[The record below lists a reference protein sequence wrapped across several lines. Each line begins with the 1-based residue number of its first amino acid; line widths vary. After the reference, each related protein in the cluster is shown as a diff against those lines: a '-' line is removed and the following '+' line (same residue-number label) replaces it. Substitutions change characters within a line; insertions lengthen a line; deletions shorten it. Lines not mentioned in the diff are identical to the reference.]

1 MKKTIVVA
9 VVSSLITAGLMTV
22 SFAGAVA
29 SKRPA
34 PASAQAVSRT
44 VHGARPM
51 SDQRLRG
58 ALGHLTRARIR
69 CQTLACINR
78 QLTRIAR
85 FLNCMDLEDVTQ
97 YGNAAGTAGYWYN
110 SGGGTSDFLT
120 TALDFTN
127 SGDSA
132 DASVV
137 TWTCG

>member
-22 SFAGAVA
+22 SFAGAA
-29 SKRPA
+29 APKRHA
-34 PASAQAVSRT
+34 PANAPAVTRAVAAT
-44 VHGARPM
+44 RLV

-58 ALGHLTRARIR
+58 TLRGLTRARVR

-85 FLNCMDLEDVTQ
+85 FLNCMDLEDVSR
-97 YGNAAGTAGYWYN
+97 YGDVDGSFGYRFN
-110 SGGGTSDFLT
+110 NGGGSSDFFT
-120 TALDFTN
+120 SALDFTN
-127 SGDSA
+127 AGDSA